1 MGIAERGLIWCDIC
15 AVVDLLCTLISCIW
29 NYFQYNT
36 RAYRHSELPL
46 KGLTTPA
53 QSGGL

>member
-1 MGIAERGLIWCDIC
+1 MGIAERGLIWCDIS

-36 RAYRHSELPL
+36 RAYRNSELPVE
-46 KGLTTPA
+46 GPTTPV
-53 QSGGL
+53 